1 MHQTHDFAR
10 AVPPSTE
17 EDSMMT
23 RTCAVALLLTWV
35 TFSPGA
41 PVPESDPAA
50 LLKAARE
57 ARRAGNYDEAEKYL
71 MELEKRKGDDEA
83 ARLERLLLRGQQ
95 GDPAAEKELRATIK
109 TKEAGAADLALEA
122 LALGYLATYR
132 HAEAARALDQWLE
145 LEPKSTTALALRGRL
160 RERAFR
166 MADAEA
172 DYQRALEL
180 DPGHR
185 DARLRLAELLLDQA
199 RATEALPHFERL
211 SRVRKDDPAV
221 VIGLAR
227 CRFAL
232 GQVEEATKLL
242 DDLLARHPKLPDAL
256 RERGKVAL
264 AGGDTDKALVHLRR
278 AEAAAP
284 YDVQTAYQLAK
295 CLKLLGKEEEA
306 KQQLARLER
315 LQADG
320 VRVAKLATQIERS
333 GDDAALF
340 SEMGVTL
347 LRLGQERPGVW
358 WLERALRS
366 DPAHAATHRAL
377 ADYYDKA
384 GDKEAAE
391 RHRKLA
397 EKR

>member
-1 MHQTHDFAR
+1 
-10 AVPPSTE
+10 
-17 EDSMMT
+17 MT
-23 RTCAVALLLTWV
+23 LV

-57 ARRAGNYDEAEKYL
+57 ARRAGNYDEAEKFL
-71 MELEKRKGDDEA
+71 KELEKRKGDDEA
-83 ARLERLLLRGQQ
+83 ARLERVLLRGQQ

-109 TKEAGAADLALEA
+109 NKEAGAADLALEA

-160 RERAFR
+160 RERGFR
-166 MADAEA
+166 TADAEA

-185 DARLRLAELLLDQA
+185 DARLRLADLLLDQA
-199 RATEALPHFERL
+199 RAPEALAHFERL
-211 SRVRKDDPAV
+211 ARVRKDDPAV

-242 DDLLARHPKLPDAL
+242 DDLLARHPKLPDGL
-256 RERGKVAL
+256 RERGKVTL
-264 AGGDTDKALVHLRR
+264 AGGDADKALVYLRR
-278 AEAAAP
+278 AEEAAP

-295 CLKLLGKEEEA
+295 CLKLLGKEEQA

-320 VRVAKLATQIERS
+320 VRVAKLATRIERS
-333 GDDAALF
+333 DDDAALF

-347 LRLGQERPGVW
+347 LRLGQERAGVW